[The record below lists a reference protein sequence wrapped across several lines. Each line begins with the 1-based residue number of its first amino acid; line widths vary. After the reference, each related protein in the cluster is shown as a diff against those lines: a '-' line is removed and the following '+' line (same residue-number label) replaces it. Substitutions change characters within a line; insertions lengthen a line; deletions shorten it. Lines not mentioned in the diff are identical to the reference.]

1 MRNDN
6 ECSKD
11 MVYELFL
18 EILLWEN
25 DKEINFIDNFFIFSI
40 KVTSKLFYY
49 SLLTITLRA
58 LVNMTLIKL
67 KYNFIEFNCLKKIIL
82 PVFYWAMQ
90 LCS

>member
-6 ECSKD
+6 ECSKG

-18 EILLWEN
+18 DILLWEN

-49 SLLTITLRA
+49 SLLTITLKV
-58 LVNMTLIKL
+58 LVNLT
-67 KYNFIEFNCLKKIIL
+67 C
-82 PVFYWAMQ
+82 
-90 LCS
+90 

>member
-25 DKEINFIDNFFIFSI
+25 DKEINFIDNFLYF
-40 KVTSKLFYY
+40 L
-49 SLLTITLRA
+49 
-58 LVNMTLIKL
+58 
-67 KYNFIEFNCLKKIIL
+67 
-82 PVFYWAMQ
+82 
-90 LCS
+90 